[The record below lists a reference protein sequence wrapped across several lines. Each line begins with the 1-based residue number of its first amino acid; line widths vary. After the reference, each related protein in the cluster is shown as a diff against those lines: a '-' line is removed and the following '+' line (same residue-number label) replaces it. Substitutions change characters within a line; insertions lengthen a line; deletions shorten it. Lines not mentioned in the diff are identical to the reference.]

1 MLTYNPVTAGNIQ
14 GTTGICH
21 DKALIRALSAKFIP
35 PDAKLD
41 PTITTTPSRTL
52 FVGRLAPSVTQDI
65 LADTFRPYGTVL
77 QCRIIVNNITGQSRG
92 YAFVEMESQ
101 HDVNAAIRACHGI
114 HLHGQHILVDT
125 EHGRTVTGWI
135 PRRLGGGLG
144 GKKESG
150 QMRFGGRHHPFKYPL
165 QSRLPSTGRDDS
177 KRPWD
182 QRDLKCYDSSSK
194 RHSAN
199 RVWDRHSSDKGGK
212 GRSEVSKYRDDRDSR
227 RDSTDSRGERNSSR
241 YQRTR
246 SPQKP
251 SSHFSRHSDSKY
263 SSRYDSR

>member
-21 DKALIRALSAKFIP
+21 DKALILIP

-251 SSHFSRHSDSKY
+251 SSHSSRHSDSKY